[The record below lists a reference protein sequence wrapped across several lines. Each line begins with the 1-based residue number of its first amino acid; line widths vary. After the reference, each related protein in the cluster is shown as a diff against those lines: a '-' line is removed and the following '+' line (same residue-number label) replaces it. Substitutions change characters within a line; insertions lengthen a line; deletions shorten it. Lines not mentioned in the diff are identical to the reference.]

1 MITVIDM
8 CCNEVE
14 KETIAVEYGEEIMCA
29 GWNPAVNLVCKQL
42 QEVRTVELIPM
53 AVKLATLRSLD
64 DGSMNEP
71 EMYLNNLYRCQR

>member
-53 AVKLATLRSLD
+53 AVKLATLSSLD
-64 DGSMNEP
+64 DDSMADSE
-71 EMYLNNLYRCQR
+71 EFLREIYCRQR